1 MKDKKLIAIFV
12 SLFLIQIGVYTLLHL
27 WNIKHEPIDN
37 SDFKKNYPNYR
48 TLKKIDLS
56 YKDLK
61 KIPSELSV
69 MNSLEAINLGGN
81 YLTDFPYELLKLPKL
96 ERLDLEGNQI
106 ESVDFKNKVENRTLR
121 VLILNDNPIQTIAA
135 FNQLLV
141 LEELELSRNKLKFV
155 HVSNRQLKKIR
166 LSFNELKDFPS
177 IYSPNLK
184 ELNLVG
190 NNLSEINLHR
200 ISPSVQKLYL
210 AGNQINNLQFYSD
223 IFFEESN
230 LKVLD
235 LSNNLLKNYPYALH
249 KFPYLEML
257 NLSENNISKF
267 DNDIAVPLES
277 LKSFHISTNFFSI
290 SDINMGLIFPNLK
303 QSN

>member
-12 SLFLIQIGVYTLLHL
+12 SLFVIQIGVYTLLHL
-27 WNIKHEPIDN
+27 WNITYEPIN
-37 SDFKKNYPNYR
+37 ISDFKKDYPNYR
-48 TLKKIDLS
+48 VLKTIDLS

-61 KIPSELSV
+61 KIPPELSS
-69 MNSLEAINLGGN
+69 MSSLEAINLSGN

-96 ERLDLEGNQI
+96 GRLNLEGNQI
-106 ESVDFKNKVENRTLR
+106 ESVDFMNKAENRTLK

-141 LEELELSRNKLKFV
+141 LEELELSRNRLRFV
-155 HVSNRQLKKIR
+155 SLNNKQLKKIQ
-166 LSFNELKDFPS
+166 LSFNELKDFPT

-200 ISPSVQKLYL
+200 ISPNIRKLYL
-210 AGNQINNLQFYSD
+210 ADNQINNLQFYSD

-230 LKVLD
+230 LRVLD

-249 KFPYLEML
+249 KFPYLEIL

-267 DNDIAVPLES
+267 DNEIAIPLES
-277 LKSFHISTNFFSI
+277 LKSLNISTNFFSL
-290 SDINMGLIFPNLK
+290 SDINISSVFPNLK
-303 QSN
+303 RLN

>member
-37 SDFKKNYPNYR
+37 SDFKKDYPNYR

-81 YLTDFPYELLKLPKL
+81 YLT
-96 ERLDLEGNQI
+96 
-106 ESVDFKNKVENRTLR
+106 
-121 VLILNDNPIQTIAA
+121 
-135 FNQLLV
+135 
-141 LEELELSRNKLKFV
+141 
-155 HVSNRQLKKIR
+155 
-166 LSFNELKDFPS
+166 
-177 IYSPNLK
+177 
-184 ELNLVG
+184 
-190 NNLSEINLHR
+190 EINLHR